1 MFFINSVHLSGY
13 LGCDPELKKMES
25 GDKKISICTFTI
37 GVHRIYA
44 KKGEQ
49 NSDFFKITT
58 FNKQAEFAA
67 KYLQKGR
74 KIIVEG
80 TLKQDRYQGEDGK
93 TRYAVSIN
101 ANKIEFCDTKHEENE
116 IADTAAYVS
125 SFTDFS
131 GLEGADF
138 QTESFQ

>member
-1 MFFINSVHLSGY
+1 MNSVHLSGY
-13 LGCDPELKKMES
+13 LGCDPDLKRMEN
-25 GDKKISICTFTI
+25 GDKKTSVCTFTL
-37 GVHRIYA
+37 GVRRIYA
-44 KKGEQ
+44 KQGEQ
-49 NSDFFKITT
+49 NSDFFRITT

-93 TRYAVSIN
+93 TRYGVSIN

-116 IADTAAYVS
+116 IDDMAAYVS
-125 SFTDFS
+125 SYMDVS

-138 QTESFQ
+138 QTGSLQ

>member
-1 MFFINSVHLSGY
+1 MNHVSISGY
-13 LGCDPELKKMES
+13 LGCNPELKRMEN
-25 GDKKISICTFTI
+25 GDKKTSVCTFTI
-37 GVHRIYA
+37 GVRRIYA
-44 KKGEQ
+44 KQGEQ
-49 NSDFFKITT
+49 NSDFFRITT

-93 TRYAVSIN
+93 TRYGVSIN

-116 IADTAAYVS
+116 VDDMAAYVS
-125 SFTDFS
+125 RYMDVS

-138 QTESFQ
+138 QTGSFQ

>member
-1 MFFINSVHLSGY
+1 MNNCQLSGF
-13 LGCDPELKKMES
+13 LGCNPELKRMET
-25 GDKKISICTFTI
+25 GGKKLSVCTFTL
-37 GVHRIYA
+37 GVRRIYA
-44 KKGEQ
+44 KQGEQ
-49 NSDFFKITT
+49 NSDFFRITT

-93 TRYAVSIN
+93 TRYGVSIN

-116 IADTAAYVS
+116 VDDMAAYVS
-125 SFTDFS
+125 SYMDVS

-138 QTESFQ
+138 QTGSLQ